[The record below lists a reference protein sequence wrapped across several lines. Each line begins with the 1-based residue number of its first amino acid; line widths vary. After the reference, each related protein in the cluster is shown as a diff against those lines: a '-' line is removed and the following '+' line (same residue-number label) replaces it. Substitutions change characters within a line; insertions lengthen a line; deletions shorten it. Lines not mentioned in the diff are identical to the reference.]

1 MHRAGEKTKGVS
13 KDEFGIFV
21 LSIKD
26 YREVDAKA
34 QKLLWYRDAMRKLT
48 TEEEREAFRT
58 DFVEDY
64 LSGFAEPAKNT
75 REYADNIIRYLR
87 LTKYIYIRGGGYY
100 VDLEPRRRV
109 EIDALLESD
118 DGSAKAFSAEAY
130 KQYISDYKAY
140 TLPFE
145 TLEKL
150 SEIAGDI
157 IGEIHLLENML
168 GKAASVYQLEESAEK
183 LKTQIAYLRTERT
196 KLQGLKLKEDY
207 RQAARIDEAVHALT
221 NIRSLHMKPSIA
233 LEKWVGIALHI
244 MDDALLIKPNA
255 PMGDDNEPVF
265 TAPAGVPD
273 IECFYEG
280 FGLVCEV
287 TMLTGRDQW
296 FNEGQPVMRHL
307 RDFEDA
313 HPETP
318 DYCIFV
324 APSLHAD
331 TLNTFWMAVKYEYQG
346 KKQKIVP
353 FTISQLVSLLK
364 GIRESR
370 EHGKK
375 VTKDDMMAL
384 YEACVSLEDVPDST
398 KWNAYITRQIE
409 AWKERWRG

>member
-1 MHRAGEKTKGVS
+1 M
-13 KDEFGIFV
+13 
-21 LSIKD
+21 
-26 YREVDAKA
+26 
-34 QKLLWYRDAMRKLT
+34 
-48 TEEEREAFRT
+48 
-58 DFVEDY
+58 
-64 LSGFAEPAKNT
+64 
-75 REYADNIIRYLR
+75 
-87 LTKYIYIRGGGYY
+87 
-100 VDLEPRRRV
+100 DLEPRRRV

-118 DGSAKAFSAEAY
+118 DGSAKAFSTEAY

-331 TLNTFWMAVKYEYQG
+331 TLNTFWVAVKYEYQG

-409 AWKERWRG
+409 VWKKRCIL